1 MPIPAVPTPEVLN
14 EIESWDVMYS
24 LVNSLSV
31 NTFKS
36 KSESDVLDIPKVNLE
51 FFTTLIWGLINP
63 IRWSDP
69 PVLAVNETTLTGS
82 EITSINVSPNWKYLS
97 LTL

>member
-1 MPIPAVPTPEVLN
+1 
-14 EIESWDVMYS
+14 MYS

-51 FFTTLIWGLINP
+51 FFTTLI
-63 IRWSDP
+63 
-69 PVLAVNETTLTGS
+69 
-82 EITSINVSPNWKYLS
+82 
-97 LTL
+97 